1 MEWDKLDN
9 SEKQLILEL
18 IRSLWVHTQYDSGT
32 TRAEFRMGMDLLH
45 SKLQKVETILDGYS
59 NVPKKINDVFSKYE
73 EE

>member
-18 IRSLWVHTQYDSGT
+18 IRSLAFHTRYDNST
-32 TRAEFRMGMDLLH
+32 TVSDFRMDMDSIH
-45 SKLQKVETILDGYS
+45 HKLQKIEFILDGYS